1 MEENKKIVY
10 LGMIGDI
17 MHPGLINIINE
28 GAKYGDVV
36 IGLFTD
42 KAIATH
48 KRLPYLTYEQRET
61 VVRSIHGVK
70 NVVPQDDWSYVPNLV
85 KYKPDY
91 IIHGDDWLEGPDKYI
106 RDEVFKVMEGLG
118 GKVIEIPYTKG
129 ITSSGLAEE
138 LESLGT
144 TPQARLK
151 SLRRLITAK
160 PIVRIMESHCGLT
173 GLIIEHTK
181 VEVGNEVR
189 EFDGM
194 WASSLTDSTSKG
206 KPDIEAVDLTTRLHD
221 LNDSLEVTTK
231 PVIYDGDTGGKTEHF
246 VFTVRTLE
254 RLGVSAVIIEDKV
267 GLKQNSLFGTDAVQT
282 QDTIEGFCSKIQAG
296 KEAQVTRDFMI
307 IARCESLIAGKPVE
321 DALERCHA
329 YVAAG
334 ADGIM
339 IHSKNKDG
347 QDIKEFCQRFREV
360 DNHTPIVAVPTTYG
374 QFTEAELA
382 EWGINIVIYANH
394 MLRSAYPA
402 MVKCAERILE
412 TTRCQEASDEY
423 CMPIKQ
429 ILNLIPGTKKK

>member
-1 MEENKKIVY
+1 MAKKVY
-10 LGMIGDI
+10 LGMIADI

-28 GAKYGDVV
+28 GAKYGDVI
-36 IGLFTD
+36 IGLYTD

-61 VVRSIHGVK
+61 VVRSIHGVAD
-70 NVVPQDDWSYVPNLV
+70 VVPQDDWSYVPNLV

-106 RDEVFKVMEGLG
+106 RDEVFKVMESLG

-282 QDTIEGFCSKIQAG
+282 QDTIEGFCAKIRAG

-307 IARCESLIAGKPVE
+307 ISRCESLIAGKPVD

-347 QDIKEFCQRFREV
+347 MDIKEFCQRFREV
-360 DNHTPIVAVPTTYG
+360 DNHTPIVAVPTTYA
-374 QFTEAELA
+374 QFTEEELA
-382 EWGINIVIYANH
+382 SWGINIVIYANH

-412 TTRCQEASDEY
+412 TTRCLEASEEY

>member
-1 MEENKKIVY
+1 MAKKVY
-10 LGMIGDI
+10 LGMIADI

-28 GAKYGDVV
+28 GAKYGEVI
-36 IGLFTD
+36 IGLYTD

-61 VVRSIHGVK
+61 VVRSIHGVAD
-70 NVVPQDDWSYVPNLV
+70 VVPQDDWSYVPNLV

-106 RDEVFKVMEGLG
+106 RDEVFKVMEAMG

-129 ITSSGLAEE
+129 ITSSGLAKEM
-138 LESLGT
+138 ESLGT
-144 TPQARLK
+144 TPEARMK
-151 SLRRLITAK
+151 SLRRLISAK

-221 LNDSLEVTTK
+221 LSDSLEVTTK

-282 QDTIEGFCSKIQAG
+282 QDTIEGFCAKIRAG

-307 IARCESLIAGKPVE
+307 ISRCESLIAGKPVD

-347 QDIKEFCQRFREV
+347 MDIKEFCQRFREV
-360 DNHTPIVAVPTTYG
+360 DNHTPIVAVPTTYA
-374 QFTEAELA
+374 QFTEEELA
-382 EWGINIVIYANH
+382 SWGINVVIYANH

-412 TTRCQEASDEY
+412 TTRCLEASDEY

>member
-1 MEENKKIVY
+1 MAKTVY

-28 GAKYGDVV
+28 GAKYGDVI
-36 IGLFTD
+36 IGLYTD

-61 VVRSIHGVK
+61 VVRSIHGVAD
-70 NVVPQDDWSYVPNLV
+70 VVPQDDWSYVPNLV

-106 RDEVFKVMEGLG
+106 RNEVFKVMESLG

-138 LESLGT
+138 MESLGT
-144 TPQARLK
+144 TPQARLM

-160 PIVRIMESHCGLT
+160 PVVRIMESHCGLT

-181 VEVGNEVR
+181 VEVGNEIR

-267 GLKQNSLFGTDAVQT
+267 GLKQNSLFGTDAIQT
-282 QDTIEGFCSKIQAG
+282 QDTIEGFCNKIKAG
-296 KEAQVTRDFMI
+296 KEAQITRDFMI
-307 IARCESLIAGKPVE
+307 ISRCESLIAGKPVE

-347 QDIKEFCQRFREV
+347 MDIKEFCQRFREV

-412 TTRCQEASDEY
+412 TTRCQEASEEY

>member
-1 MEENKKIVY
+1 MAKKVY
-10 LGMIGDI
+10 LGMIADI
-17 MHPGLINIINE
+17 MHPGLINIINK
-28 GAKYGDVV
+28 GAEYGDVI

-61 VVRSIHGVK
+61 VVRSIHGVAD
-70 NVVPQDDWSYVPNLV
+70 VVPQDDWSYVPNLV

-106 RDEVFKVMEGLG
+106 RDEVFKVMEAMG

-307 IARCESLIAGKPVE
+307 IARIESLIAGKPVE
-321 DALERCHA
+321 DALERAFA

-347 QDIKEFCQRFREV
+347 MDIKEFCQRFREK
-360 DNHTPIVAVPTTYG
+360 DNHTPIVAVPTTYA
-374 QFTEAELA
+374 QFTEEELA
-382 EWGINIVIYANH
+382 SWGINIVIYANH

-412 TTRCQEASDEY
+412 TTRCLEASDEY